1 MKPLRKQRLYY
12 IIAILLGMSI
22 AASLVI
28 YALGQNVNL
37 YFTPQQVQAKQAP
50 LGRVIRM
57 GGMVKENSFVRVPNS
72 LVVHFVL
79 TDYHQEIPV
88 QFTGVLPAL
97 FREGQGVVVQ
107 GKLDAA
113 NHFLADQVLAKHDEN
128 YMPPGLRKT

>member
-12 IIAILLGMSI
+12 IIAILLGMSV
-22 AASLVI
+22 AAALVI

-37 YFTPQQVQAKQAP
+37 YFTPAQVYDQQAP
-50 LGRVIRM
+50 VGRAMRM
-57 GGMVKENSFVRVPNS
+57 GGMVKKGSFVRVPNS
-72 LVVHFVL
+72 LEVHFML
-79 TDYHQEIPV
+79 TDYQRDVPV

-113 NHFLADQVLAKHDEN
+113 RHFIADQVLAKHDEN
-128 YMPPGLRKT
+128 YMPPGIRK